1 MSDDRSRERRR
12 LAAEC
17 LALAKDTSDTDVR
30 AFLLAMAQKWLDMAE
45 QDEHDNWDK
54 VIRLRAIQTEIGRA
68 LRANYGLPRE
78 VPHRILALLMQLND
92 GNGNGN
98 GAS

>member
-30 AFLLAMAQKWLDMAE
+30 AFLLAMAQKLLDLAE
-45 QDEHDNWDK
+45 QDERDNWEK
-54 VIRLRAIQTEIGRA
+54 VIRLRAIQSEIGRA
-68 LRANYGLPRE
+68 LRANYVLPRE
-78 VPHRILALLMQLND
+78 VPHRILTLLMQLND
-92 GNGNGN
+92 GNGNG
-98 GAS
+98 AS

>member
-68 LRANYGLPRE
+68 LRANYGLPWE
-78 VPHRILALLMQLND
+78 VPHRILTLLMQLND
-92 GNGNGN
+92 GNGNG
-98 GAS
+98 AS